1 MKSRFRQILGISCL
15 GILLFVVP
23 AFADDKADLQKKI
36 DELTAE
42 LETYKAAEAQIQQ
55 NLALIRSADEAM
67 NARDWETFR
76 KVHAEKVYVTTPDS
90 PQPQENVTVRL
101 SAVKAFTDAFP
112 DHKIQ
117 LPYKAVLGNG
127 QNVCAIHT
135 NGGTFSKPWHLPNGK
150 VIPPTGKKYTMTM
163 VTVGKVKDRKLVEE
177 MIFYDTSTMMKQLGL
192 MDQSGQ

>member
-1 MKSRFRQILGISCL
+1 MKSRFKQILGTSCL

-23 AFADDKADLQKKI
+23 AFADDKADLLKKI

-42 LETYKAAEAQIQQ
+42 LETYKAEEAQIKQ
-55 NLALIRSADEAM
+55 NLALMRSTDEAM
-67 NARDWETFR
+67 NARDWDTFR
-76 KVHAEKVYVTTPDS
+76 IVHAKNVYVTSPDS
-90 PQPQENVTVRL
+90 PRPQKNVSVRL
-101 SAVKAFTDAFP
+101 SVVKAFADAFP

-117 LPYKAVLGNG
+117 LPYKAVLGSG
-127 QNVCAIHT
+127 QYVCAVHE
-135 NGGTFSKPWHLPNGK
+135 NGGTFTEPWHLPNGQ

-163 VTVGKVKDRKLVEE
+163 VTVGKIKDGKLVKE